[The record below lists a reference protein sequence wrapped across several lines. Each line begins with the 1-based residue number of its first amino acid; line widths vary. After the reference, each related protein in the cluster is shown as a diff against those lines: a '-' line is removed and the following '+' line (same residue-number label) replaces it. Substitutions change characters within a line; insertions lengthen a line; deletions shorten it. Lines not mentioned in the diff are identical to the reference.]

1 MFGPLPRLYK
11 VVLVGGAVAVWVGLG
26 VWSGLMPTVP
36 VSLVPG
42 VVLGAVAGI
51 ASAYVLL
58 HDFDGRSSVS
68 MDRGRRRP
76 R

>member
-1 MFGPLPRLYK
+1 VFGPLPVIYK
-11 VVLVGGAVAVWVGLG
+11 VVLVVGALAVWVGLG

-42 VVLGAVAGI
+42 VVLGTIAGLV
-51 ASAYVLL
+51 SAYVLL
-58 HDFDGRSSVS
+58 HDFDRRSSVS
-68 MDRGRRRP
+68 TDRVRRRP